1 MKQLVQQRKDISPD
15 LAALYTHHTSD
26 NTCPSLTEFSRALG
40 RQIPLF
46 REVFIV
52 VDALDECP
60 DNARITFLDEL
71 QKLSPRTRLLVT
83 SRPNASLNRKF
94 ADAALLEIRARDED
108 IKAYLEA
115 WIDKQALWVGLVK
128 KDPILRDTICAAIL
142 RKADGM

>member
-1 MKQLVQQRKDISPD
+1 MVQQRRDISPD
-15 LAALYTHHTSD
+15 IAALYTHHTSD
-26 NTCPSLTEFSRALG
+26 NTCPSLTEISRALG

-46 REVFIV
+46 SEVFIV

-60 DNARITFLDEL
+60 DSARIAFLDEL
-71 QKLSPRTRLLVT
+71 QKLSLQTRLLVT
-83 SRPNASLNRKF
+83 SRPNACLDRQFS
-94 ADAALLEIRARDED
+94 DAALLEIRARDED

-128 KDPILRDTICAAIL
+128 KDPILRDAIVAAIL